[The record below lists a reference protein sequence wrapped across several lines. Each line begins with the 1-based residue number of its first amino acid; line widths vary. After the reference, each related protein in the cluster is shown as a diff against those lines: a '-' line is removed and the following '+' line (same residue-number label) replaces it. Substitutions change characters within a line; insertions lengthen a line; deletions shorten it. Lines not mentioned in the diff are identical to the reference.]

1 MLSQSWCTSVLLVLF
16 LRLFELFGL
25 ENILSS
31 AILVSGVERGSG
43 RWEIPDGSY
52 TERQVDG
59 ALFCLSLCVCDVC
72 VFAFLSLSL

>member
-1 MLSQSWCTSVLLVLF
+1 MGS
-16 LRLFELFGL
+16 
-25 ENILSS
+25 
-31 AILVSGVERGSG
+31 ERTSG